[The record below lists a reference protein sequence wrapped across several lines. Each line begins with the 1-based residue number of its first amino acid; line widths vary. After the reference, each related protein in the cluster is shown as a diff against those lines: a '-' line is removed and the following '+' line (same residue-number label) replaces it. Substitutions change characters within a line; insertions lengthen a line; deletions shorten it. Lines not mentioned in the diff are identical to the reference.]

1 MEMAKA
7 RNEQKE
13 KPTNEKYHWEA
24 TTHAKVI
31 MNRRQPMPRR
41 IYRLSDHFPGS
52 HLLNVCIEEEIIIEP
67 QAALGIHLDRQYK
80 VRGIKKRELR
90 VGLGLSGWPEPS
102 AYPRYDISQLETAL
116 SLIDSKLAPTE
127 NDILIGWLEPAH
139 FTKLSPN
146 TNTLYEDLETS
157 PAPQNVSK
165 FKGIKVL
172 LVGDTHH
179 HLLTIR
185 NAIDY
190 CLKESWDAILLC
202 HQPIHID
209 WFRSALGEDRVFIY
223 NLQAS
228 AEELGG
234 TQTCQK
240 KLHERNNQLLTFY
253 GDFSHLHPR
262 RNKIVQELLEDKKEN
277 GFKHKGRM
285 PASEWFNTIAE
296 DAHIMTACLNNQIS
310 TYQIYSMLQGCLV
323 FSDQLNELNGWGKIF
338 KDADSIVFYETSE
351 QLIAL
356 YKYYRENQQE
366 AEAIAQRGQALA
378 EKHFELNTLSNRWLL
393 AESPGILRA
402 WIQESS
408 YFLEN
413 IEGKP
418 IRWSSIEDLKEDLT
432 LYQILQ
438 DLSIFYS
445 RIHWIPSN
453 CESSNLK
460 QAVQEQLPRCSI
472 ETMIKIEPQIDLC
485 PIVMS
490 RIPKLHEINQISK
503 LDFAF
508 LLIVLS
514 EKEINESKLQLAKL
528 TEWIDRKLEVKII
541 KNTISRKQL
550 GIMQKSPATANALW
564 PLGSQ
569 INAIIIKQKE
579 EFESLTPLYKVP

>member
-1 MEMAKA
+1 MAKA
-7 RNEQKE
+7 RNNQE
-13 KPTNEKYHWEA
+13 KTTNEKYQWKA
-24 TTHAKVI
+24 TTHAKVMKI
-31 MNRRQPMPRR
+31 GGQPMPRR
-41 IYRLSDHFPGS
+41 IYRFSDHFAGS
-52 HLLNVCIEEEIIIEP
+52 QLLNVCIEEEIIIEP

-90 VGLGLSGWPEPS
+90 VGLGLSGWAEPS
-102 AYPRYDISQLETAL
+102 VYPRNDISQFETAL

-139 FTKLSPN
+139 FTKLSPQA
-146 TNTLYEDLETS
+146 NTLYEDLETS
-157 PAPQNVSK
+157 PAPQNVSE
-165 FKGIKVL
+165 FKGLKVL

-228 AEELGG
+228 VEELGA
-234 TQTCQK
+234 TQICLK
-240 KLHERNNQLLTFY
+240 KLHERKNQLLTFY

-262 RNKIVQELLEDKKEN
+262 RTGIVQELQEN
-277 GFKHKGRM
+277 QIEVGFKHNGRI
-285 PASEWFNTIAE
+285 PANEWFNTIAE
-296 DAHIMTACLNNQIS
+296 DAYIMTACLNNQIS

-323 FSDQLNELNGWGKIF
+323 FSDQFNELNGWGRIF

-356 YKYYRENQQE
+356 YKYYRANLQE
-366 AEAIAQRGQALA
+366 AEAIAQRGQKLA

-393 AESPGILRA
+393 AESPKILRA

-408 YFLEN
+408 YFLEK

-418 IRWSSIEDLKEDLT
+418 IRWSSVEDLKEDLS

-438 DLSIFYS
+438 DLSIFYR
-445 RIHWIPSN
+445 RIYWIPSN
-453 CESSNLK
+453 CESTNLK

-472 ETMIKIEPQIDLC
+472 GTMIKIELQTDLC

-490 RIPKLHEINQISK
+490 RMPKLHEINQISK

-508 LLIVLS
+508 LLLVLN
-514 EKEINESKLQLAKL
+514 EKDLNESKLQLARL
-528 TEWIDRKLEVKII
+528 TELADRKLEVEII
-541 KNTISRKQL
+541 RNEISRKQL

-564 PLGSQ
+564 PLDSLT
-569 INAIIIKQKE
+569 NAILIKQKGA
-579 EFESLTPLYKVP
+579 FESLTPIYKAP